1 MITKQQLEL
10 INRKTLKYPLQLA
23 EKDYFLTLALKT
35 IAESDIGK
43 SLIFKGGTALH
54 HCYLNQF
61 RFSEDLDF
69 STNKNN
75 FDHEDIEKIFSENN
89 LFIIKK
95 LFLSPATIKIE
106 KLQFVGPLIQ
116 PNSLKI
122 EIDRIQNVL
131 LKPRIINYNN
141 VWRIN
146 FNVAVMDIM
155 EICAEKI
162 RATSD
167 RARYRDFYDLIL
179 ILIKYKPNLKE
190 VCNLIK
196 QKELRKTIS
205 KEAIL
210 QNWKIAGTL
219 KSPELNQIYYSHEIA
234 DFEIESMINNLPFT
248 KIQR

>member
-10 INRKTLKYPLQLA
+10 ISRETLKYPLQLA
-23 EKDYFLTLALKT
+23 EKDYFLTLALK
-35 IAESDIGK
+35 IIVESNVGK
-43 SLIFKGGTALH
+43 NLIFKGGTALH
-54 HCYLNQF
+54 HCYLDQF

-75 FDHEDIEKIFSENN
+75 LAHEDIKKIFSDNN
-89 LFIIKK
+89 LFTIKK

-106 KLQFVGPLIQ
+106 KLQFAGPLIQ

-122 EIDRIQNVL
+122 EIDRTQNVL
-131 LKPRIINYNN
+131 LKPQVVNYNN
-141 VWRIN
+141 VWGIKFR
-146 FNVAVMDIM
+146 VAVMDIM

-179 ILIKYKPNLKE
+179 IVNKYRLNLKD

-205 KEAIL
+205 KEKIMK
-210 QNWKIAGTL
+210 NWKMAGTL
-219 KSPELNQIYYSHEIA
+219 KGPELNQIYYSHEIA

-248 KIQR
+248 KIQK